1 MTDPNWCHQPVITQL
16 MITHWPLPMQWFMDY
31 FNTVFALFIC
41 EIGCNAR
48 FYLTL
53 PITYLIVFSMQKRR
67 RRPDL
72 LTSSILRLI
81 EHLILGGM
89 LIFWLRRPK
98 PICFGLI
105 KFLRILFDKSTKSK
119 KVWGIL
125 FSSLEVLSGT
135 ADARWSLFSLKSQTL
150 GHGQT
155 NWAQNF
161 WGIWGSFGQFIS
173 THFGTVS
180 PLSMFS
186 INQPFLQK

>member
-105 KFLRILFDKSTKSK
+105 KFLRILSFNKKAPNPSK
-119 KVWGIL
+119 FEEFLLIL
-125 FSSLEVLSGT
+125 
-135 ADARWSLFSLKSQTL
+135 LKSHHALWTPDEVFFHWNFKLWGL
-150 GHGQT
+150 GR
-155 NWAQNF
+155 
-161 WGIWGSFGQFIS
+161 
-173 THFGTVS
+173 
-180 PLSMFS
+180 
-186 INQPFLQK
+186 